1 MADSLTE
8 LARPAGP
15 YLLMGGSFVHKII
28 IAGCMRLAG
37 PLPSGPH
44 QEGRHAVPGPA
55 SPTAAHFPRPLPGR
69 LDRGDPDRAA
79 GRRGRRDIRHP
90 RRRASGRVAAT
101 RAVFPTGHAAA
112 TTTSDPRTE
121 VVARLKEI
129 LKVRDK
135 AFHDRNP
142 RLLSAVYTV
151 DCPCLEGDTN
161 AIKELVGRNY
171 HLIGGG
177 TSIRVRRVERV
188 NSRLWLVIAD
198 FDSAPLRIETKS
210 GDLVRQEPAGS
221 DLFQFALAKPVD
233 ATEWLLGRASAY
245 NDG

>member
-1 MADSLTE
+1 MQLPDHPTPPPPTP
-8 LARPAGP
+8 RGP
-15 YLLMGGSFVHKII
+15 S
-28 IAGCMRLAG
+28 R
-37 PLPSGPH
+37 
-44 QEGRHAVPGPA
+44 AVW
-55 SPTAAHFPRPLPGR
+55 TAAILTALLVAAGAAVFAT
-69 LDRGDPDRAA
+69 RGDEQAA
-79 GRRGRRDIRHP
+79 GSLP
-90 RRRASGRVAAT
+90 PAPSSPAT
-101 RAVFPTGHAAA
+101 TAAA
-112 TTTSDPRTE
+112 ITTTIDPRTE

-135 AFHDRNP
+135 ALHDRNA

-171 HLIGGG
+171 HLVGGA

-245 NDG
+245 KDD